1 MGRCAR
7 ARRLSQSLPRRVGT
21 VSAPCRRGR
30 AAGVRFR
37 GRHSRRGIRRGLPSQ
52 HGRADLDCVSAAGE
66 GAVNDTKSR
75 TALVTG
81 ASTGI
86 GRATALA
93 LARAGF
99 DLAVADL
106 DASWLA
112 DVAAEVQGRKV
123 VPIALE
129 LRSDDSI
136 EKAVTHA
143 ANALGP
149 SELFVNYPGR
159 PLLEPATD

>member
-1 MGRCAR
+1 MN
-7 ARRLSQSLPRRVGT
+7 
-21 VSAPCRRGR
+21 
-30 AAGVRFR
+30 
-37 GRHSRRGIRRGLPSQ
+37 
-52 HGRADLDCVSAAGE
+52 E
-66 GAVNDTKSR
+66 TKSR

-99 DLAVADL
+99 DLAVTDL

-112 DVAAEVQGRKV
+112 DVAAQAQGRKV

-129 LRSDDSI
+129 LRSEDSI
-136 EKAVTHA
+136 EKAVTQA
-143 ANALGP
+143 ADALGVID
-149 SELFVNYPGR
+149 LLVNNAGR
-159 PLLEPATD
+159 PLQKPATDVTWAEWNDVIDINLKGSFFLSTAFARDCIARKRSGVTPPLIMNGSQTTMSLSGMPMA